1 MTTIP
6 YITVQLIHIQGSLK
20 GEIQELSDSEIL
32 IGRHPDCQVRFS
44 RDEVTLSRIHA
55 RIVREGNRFKVV
67 DQSTNGTYVNGVR
80 VPDVYLKDGDVI
92 MFAEGG
98 PKVSFLTRTST
109 VPPVDATPAP
119 VKSEAVRQAVR
130 QAPPSLP
137 ETPPPVEKP
146 PRPTPAPSSAAY
158 PTPPVA
164 RAASPDGPADNVT
177 IENVKVPFAIQYGPT
192 LKSFHSLPIV
202 IGKGSGCDF
211 IINHPA
217 ILERH
222 AQIFFAHDQYW
233 IKDLTG
239 QATLMVDDRPVSRQ
253 TALTPDMQLALS
265 GQGPRFRFLGGGRLA
280 EIEDVPP
287 QDAAPEPP
295 PKPAAASPADKPG
308 SPGKKTGSLFKKI
321 FG

>member
-6 YITVQLIHIQGSLK
+6 YIIVQLIHIQGSLK
-20 GEIQELSDSEIL
+20 GEIQEFADSEIL

-67 DQSTNGTYVNGVR
+67 DQSTNGTYVNGAR
-80 VPDVYLKDGDVI
+80 VPEAYLKDGDVI
-92 MFAEGG
+92 MFAEAG
-98 PKVSFLTRTST
+98 PKVSFLTRTAT
-109 VPPVDATPAP
+109 APPVDAPPAAP
-119 VKSEAVRQAVR
+119 KQEAMRQT
-130 QAPPSLP
+130 Q
-137 ETPPPVEKP
+137 PPVEKP
-146 PRPTPAPSSAAY
+146 PRPGTPPPSPAAY
-158 PTPPVA
+158 PTPPVE
-164 RAASPDGPADNVT
+164 RATPSNGPADNVT

-211 IINHPA
+211 VINHPA

-239 QATLMVDDRPVSRQ
+239 QATLMIDGRPASRPS
-253 TALTPDMQLALS
+253 ALTPDMQLALS
-265 GQGPRFRFLGGGRLA
+265 VQGPRFRFLGGGRLA
-280 EIEDVPP
+280 EIEDALP
-287 QDAAPEPP
+287 QDMAPDPA
-295 PKPAAASPADKPG
+295 PKPAEGAPADKPG
-308 SPGKKTGSLFKKI
+308 SPGKKSGSLFKKI